1 MPPMPCRPTMRPRR
15 AGRPG
20 VLLSYRSTRCLIGTK
35 TGPVCARG
43 PDGGSDAGCSR
54 HTGDRGVHAGIVCR
68 RLASDRTRRP
78 QSNLRTRPLYRVSAA
93 SPKKS
98 IGLCCM
104 RPSRT
109 GLRNTRP
116 RVAPARPT
124 DADRAGNQAATDCA
138 GQPLMRCEAEL
149 RLPGAHKARA
159 WAVPTRRSRYGLGSA
174 NQGRIETSG
183 SRARRVAMSAARSPL
198 RTPLSPERAAQPPA
212 PAPRRR
218 RPARRRA

>member
-20 VLLSYRSTRCLIGTK
+20 VLLSYRIHPL
-35 TGPVCARG
+35 A
-43 PDGGSDAGCSR
+43 
-54 HTGDRGVHAGIVCR
+54 DRNE
-68 RLASDRTRRP
+68 DRTMARSRSGWRIGCRMLAPYRRSRRSRRHRLS
-78 QSNLRTRPLYRVSAA
+78 QARFRSNATTAIESEDAA
-93 SPKKS
+93 TLPRF
-98 IGLCCM
+98 G
-104 RPSRT
+104 
-109 GLRNTRP
+109 
-116 RVAPARPT
+116 RVAEEVDRAVLHAAVPYRAAQHASASCARPT

-198 RTPLSPERAAQPPA
+198 RTPLSPGRTARRRA